1 MEYYE
6 RVATRELADD
16 FYREFRLFVEE
27 AAVRPESFAI
37 RERDIRRAN
46 LRRFPYHFL
55 FRNRWRFGAHSG
67 GAASPATPGLWHHAR
82 MKRRAASSLPAVFHV
97 HLPVAAAGF
106 EV

>member
-55 FRNRWRFGAHSG
+55 FRIAGDSVRILVVRHHRRHPAFGIM
-67 GAASPATPGLWHHAR
+67 R
-82 MKRRAASSLPAVFHV
+82 V
-97 HLPVAAAGF
+97 
-106 EV
+106 